1 MKKNIFTVL
10 LATLALTTTAIGF
23 TACGEE
29 ETPSNNTPPTPPAQV
44 NPATD
49 YIFPADSSPITF
61 SQPTDGNGSAFGGR
75 YACVEGYY
83 QVEIPAE
90 TEVFYEFSVEQTGLY
105 ALYTLSVVEDVAIT
119 QYDASVQ
126 YIPTDEDGNFVGN
139 PAEEV
144 PPGHD
149 TKTGVLYSKINCPQK
164 YFSANWRATYG
175 FYSQSAQT
183 IKIRFVRIA
192 DALHVPENIITTV
205 EAEEVLGKFYA
216 DPNANGVTD
225 IATVPFSA
233 KYFYD
238 EDYEIEVTPFVGGET
253 VKAKGFYRMGTEE
266 KPGELIYAMLTDIP
280 VRMFDTAFTELLN
293 EGTSLR
299 LHMATAENG
308 DYLINDYIEFMLN
321 DGNET
326 KACYQNAVNEK
337 GLYPVNKELYE
348 FLNAYVNARGCA
360 GMTEAEKNAY
370 PDAMWL
376 APCYFYGDMSNGS
389 QLYPFA
395 LNYGENTITLKN
407 QSYIFY
413 NVRWQKESND
423 STGKDINQGFVD
435 IVCNNPNVV
444 LKFINDDTHKN
455 YVAPFELSLETD
467 VLSGVTVMLLY
478 TGDLAEEEVTISVEK
493 SKGTD
498 TNPIEIVNDEMQLS
512 IKKRFLLDG
521 TIEYSAVYERRFEV
535 ASSVSITSTCEGLSF
550 TINGET
556 PTETYSIDVPA
567 GGVITIVVTDVDS
580 AQTNNALTLY
590 FTITPAVSE

>member
-1 MKKNIFTVL
+1 MKKNIFTIL
-10 LATLALTTTAIGF
+10 LATLAVTATAIGF
-23 TACGEE
+23 SACGEE
-29 ETPSNNTPPTPPAQV
+29 EPPTNNTPPTPPTPV

-49 YIFPADSSPITF
+49 YIFPADSSPITW

-90 TEVFYEFSVEQTGLY
+90 TEVFYEFAVEQTGLY
-105 ALYTLSVVEDVAIT
+105 ALYTLSVVKDVTIT

-126 YIPTDEDGNFVGN
+126 YIPSDEEGNFIGA

-149 TKTGVLYSKINCPQK
+149 AKTGVLYSKINCPQT
-164 YFSANWRATYG
+164 YFNASWRATYG
-175 FYSQSAQT
+175 FYSETTQT
-183 IKIRFVRIA
+183 IKVRFVRIA
-192 DALHVPENIITTV
+192 DALHVPENIVTTV
-205 EAEEVLGKFYA
+205 EAKEVLGKFYA
-216 DPNANGVTD
+216 DPNASGVTD
-225 IATVPFSA
+225 IAPVPFSS

-238 EDYEIEVTPFVGGET
+238 EDYEIEVTSFAGGET
-253 VKAKGFYRMGTEE
+253 VKAKGFYRMGTED
-266 KPGELIYAMLTDIP
+266 KPGDLIYAMLTDIP
-280 VRMFDTAFTELLN
+280 VRMFETAFTELLS

-308 DYLINDYIEFMLN
+308 DYLINDYIEFMMN

-348 FLNAYVNARGCA
+348 FLNAFVNARGCA
-360 GMTEAEKNAY
+360 GMSETEKNAY

-389 QLYPFA
+389 QLYPYA

-407 QSYIFY
+407 QSYVFY
-413 NVRWQKESND
+413 NVRWQKETND
-423 STGKDINQGFVD
+423 MTGKDVNQGFVD
-435 IVCNNPNVV
+435 IVCDNPNVV

-455 YVAPFELSLETD
+455 YSAPFQVSVETD
-467 VLSGVTVMLLY
+467 VLSGATVMLLY
-478 TGDLAEEEVTISVEK
+478 TGDLAEEEVVITVEK
-493 SKGTD
+493 SKGVD
-498 TNPIEIVNDEMQLS
+498 TNPIVIDANNIVLPVKTHVLM
-512 IKKRFLLDG
+512 DG
-521 TIEYSAVYERRFEV
+521 TTQYFAVYEKTFTEAQTV
-535 ASSVSITSTCEGLSF
+535 GIGYTYHDCEF

-556 PTETYSIDVPA
+556 ITSDYIIEVTA
-567 GGVITIVVTDVDS
+567 GDVITIVVTTDTPDYS
-580 AQTNNALTLY
+580 YLQLTFLP
-590 FTITPAVSE
+590 IS

>member
-1 MKKNIFTVL
+1 MKKNIFTIL
-10 LATLALTTTAIGF
+10 LATLAVTATAIGF
-23 TACGEE
+23 SACGEE

-126 YIPTDEDGNFVGN
+126 YIPTDEEGNFVGN

-164 YFSANWRATYG
+164 YFNANWRATYG
-175 FYSQSAQT
+175 FYSETTQT
-183 IKIRFVRIA
+183 IKVRFVRIA
-192 DALHVPENIITTV
+192 NALHVPENIVTTV
-205 EAEEVLGKFYA
+205 AAKEVVGKFYA
-216 DPNANGVTD
+216 DPNASGVTD
-225 IATVPFSA
+225 IAPVPFSSE
-233 KYFYD
+233 YFYD
-238 EDYEIEVTPFVGGET
+238 EDYEIEVTPFAGGET
-253 VKAKGFYRMGTEE
+253 VKAKGFYRMGTED
-266 KPGELIYAMLTDIP
+266 KPGDLIYAMLTDIP

-308 DYLINDYIEFMLN
+308 DYLINDYIEFMMN

-360 GMTEAEKNAY
+360 GMSETEQNAY

-389 QLYPFA
+389 QLYPYA

-407 QSYIFY
+407 QSYVFY
-413 NVRWQKESND
+413 NVRWQKETND
-423 STGKDINQGFVD
+423 TTGKDINQGFVD
-435 IVCNNPNVV
+435 IVCDNPNVV

-455 YVAPFELSLETD
+455 YSAPFQVSVETD
-467 VLSGVTVMLLY
+467 VLSGATVMLLY
-478 TGDLAEEEVTISVEK
+478 TGDLAEEEVVITVEK
-493 SKGTD
+493 SKGVD
-498 TNPIEIVNDEMQLS
+498 TNPIVIDAGNVVLPVKTHVLM
-512 IKKRFLLDG
+512 DG
-521 TIEYSAVYERRFEV
+521 TTQYFAVYEKTFTEAQTV
-535 ASSVSITSTCEGLSF
+535 GIGYTYHDCEF

-556 PTETYSIDVPA
+556 ITSDYIIEVTA
-567 GGVITIVVTDVDS
+567 GDVITIVVTTDTPDDS
-580 AQTNNALTLY
+580 YLQLTFLP
-590 FTITPAVSE
+590 IS